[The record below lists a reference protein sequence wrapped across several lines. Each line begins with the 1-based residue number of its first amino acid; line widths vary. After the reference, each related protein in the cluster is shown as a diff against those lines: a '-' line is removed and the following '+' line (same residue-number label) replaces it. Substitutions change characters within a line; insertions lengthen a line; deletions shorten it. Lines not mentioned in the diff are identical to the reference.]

1 MFIYFIAHPI
11 NAQDY
16 PMVSFPKFI
25 FRIYKVATMK
35 KITKKILL
43 RTESVLKSLTS
54 KIDCLLHED
63 DVGIEY
69 QYVALTPAKIEGPNE
84 YFTAMDYALSKKDVR
99 NIAVTGAYG
108 AGKSTVIGSYM
119 NAFRKGRYINVSLA
133 GFDLEKKDNAFK
145 PQEVEL
151 SILQQ
156 ILYKEN
162 RDALPDS
169 RIDRILNRNQSHIKR
184 VFISALKIALPL
196 GIFLAFIFT
205 DKALSILEVPENII
219 SWFDWAVP
227 FKSVFLLLSFCLSL
241 YFISDFTSKI
251 GIFDKKIKLNKISL
265 LSGEVETGSS
275 DSTSLLNNCLD
286 EMVYFFSKIESYRI
300 VVFEDMDRLKDHDIF
315 VKLREINTII
325 NNNLSEDN
333 PLQFIYAVRDDV
345 FPGAESRTK
354 FFDFIIPVVPVINV
368 SNAYSVLNEK
378 LGKRIDGAQ
387 DCLRGTSMYINDMR
401 CLQNIVNEYLIFEKV
416 VDNNNRKINLYSLV
430 FYKNTFSHDYG
441 LIDKKVS
448 VLYRFINDYRHL
460 KLHEEYFLNLEEKV
474 SILSDKMNRVVKE
487 HSNTHQD
494 VREDILK
501 SIIPENLYGIVVFQ
515 YTTDNYNFYAYD
527 TKELINNES
536 SFIDFLKSKL
546 KTRVS
551 SARSTTS
558 HESGHS
564 YILSETERAALLND
578 YEERKTLVGQ
588 ERSKNLQKVKLELK
602 EAKET
607 LRRKKA
613 ISLSELVSLMSLK
626 QFYDRAESYLDD
638 LATHNFINIEKRSL
652 IRDEMRY
659 GGTDALYLLLS
670 RGFLDQDFMRSRS
683 VFQEGGLSSED
694 NEFIK
699 DVPLGLSFE
708 MSNEKYVIDDV
719 KGVIDEINAQNF
731 LHFDALLH
739 HQVLAY
745 LLRSGDTRIDDMIAT
760 LFSRTGNT
768 ILKVLNVLEERFKEL
783 DSFVLLITRIM
794 DKNHYTDTLITHL
807 EACDDSDE
815 NTHLTAF
822 IFSYA
827 KAEWSDNREEFRG
840 YIEKI
845 GSSIFH
851 SIEST
856 RLHSF
861 LTLIRTLNVR
871 YDKLTPA
878 VNDEEKEF
886 YSFIGEHHLYRLTS
900 NNVGHV
906 LSARLR
912 EHGFTFNNCRMQP
925 WSFASLHDTETQKYF
940 EKEPETFVRE
950 VFLVSND
957 FDASAVSAVL
967 HLTPLSDDLKLSIV
981 KEMRFC
987 LDTLTDIPLE
997 PALTENGRTLS
1008 FRDLFYL
1015 NNRVYANWS
1024 ELLNDF
1030 NNGGDRQVLTNF
1042 MARNSDT
1049 LSLEHLNIEDEKTY
1063 DSFYEN
1069 VICNY
1074 DLDENSYRIILRKV
1088 EIDTNLFDEKI
1099 STDVIIRLLKN
1110 SKIALDK
1117 NNYSNVTSRTGL
1129 GDEMLNTIVCWF
1141 LNYQEEF
1148 MDDSSFYLNASGE
1161 NATFEKLL
1169 FKIIDDFDFPDEF
1182 KKKLIIEQKDFYLS
1196 LTSDILPLSRH
1207 IQLGVFNLS
1216 QDDSFKMKILRSLI
1230 LSGFRDKTALAS
1242 MAAQVHESELK
1253 KIFTQKTSATLSLN
1267 DPSSCIPFFDDL
1279 QKAGFV
1285 KAYTLHEEGRVHL
1298 SLRDSSTDE
1307 SD

>member
-1 MFIYFIAHPI
+1 M
-11 NAQDY
+11 
-16 PMVSFPKFI
+16 
-25 FRIYKVATMK
+25 MK
-35 KITKKILL
+35 ELSKRILL
-43 RTESVLKSLTS
+43 STANNLKILTS
-54 KIDCLLHED
+54 KIDILLSKD
-63 DVGIEY
+63 DVDLECKYI
-69 QYVALTPAKIEGPNE
+69 ALTPAKIKGPNE

-108 AGKSTVIGSYM
+108 AGKSTIISSYM
-119 NAFRKGRYINVSLA
+119 NTFRKGRYINVSLA
-133 GFDLEKKDNAFK
+133 GFDLEKKDNASK

-184 VFISALKIALPL
+184 VFISAFKIALPL

-205 DKALSILEVPENII
+205 DKAINILGVPENII
-219 SWFDWAVP
+219 SWFNWAIP
-227 FKSVFLLLSFCLSL
+227 FKSVFLLLSFCVSL
-241 YFISDFTSKI
+241 YFISEFTSKI

-265 LSGEVETGSS
+265 LSGDVETGSS

-378 LGKRIDGAQ
+378 LGKSIEGAQ

-416 VDNNNRKINLYSLV
+416 VDNNNRKINLYSLI

-460 KLHEEYFLNLEEKV
+460 KLHEEYFLDLQEKV

-494 VREDILK
+494 VREDILR
-501 SIIPENLYGIVVFQ
+501 SIIPENLDGIVVIQ
-515 YTTDNYNFYAYD
+515 YTTNNHNFYAYD
-527 TKELINNES
+527 TKELIDNES
-536 SFIDFLKSKL
+536 SFIDFLESKT

-551 SARSTTS
+551 SAMSTS
-558 HESGHS
+558 SYEPGHS
-564 YILSETERAALLND
+564 YILSETERSALLND
-578 YEERKTLVGQ
+578 YEERKVLVGQ
-588 ERSKNLQKVKLELK
+588 ERSKALQNVKTELK

-607 LRRKKA
+607 WRRKKA

-626 QFYDRAESYLDD
+626 QFSDRAESYLND
-638 LATHNFINIEKRSL
+638 LATHNFINVEKRTL

-683 VFQEGGLSSED
+683 VFQEGGLSIED

-719 KGVIDEINAQNF
+719 KGVIDEISAQNF

-739 HQVLAY
+739 HQVLDY
-745 LLRSGDTRIDDMIAT
+745 LLRSGDTRVDDMIAA
-760 LFSRTGNT
+760 LFNRTGNT
-768 ILKVLNVLEERFKEL
+768 ILKVLNVLEERFKESE
-783 DSFVLLITRIM
+783 SFVLLITRIM
-794 DKNHYTDTLITHL
+794 DKNHYTDNLITHL
-807 EACDDSDE
+807 EACDESDE
-815 NTHLTAF
+815 KTHLTAF

-827 KAEWSDNREEFRG
+827 KAEWSDNREGFRE

-845 GSSIFH
+845 GSRIFH

-861 LTLIRTLNVR
+861 QALIRTLKVR
-871 YDKLTPA
+871 YEKLTTA

-886 YSFIGEHHLYRLTS
+886 YSFIGEHHLYRLTN

-912 EHGFTFNNCRMQP
+912 DHKFTVKDCRMQP

-950 VFLVSND
+950 VYLESHD
-957 FDASAVSAVL
+957 TDATAVSAVL
-967 HLTPLSDDLKLSIV
+967 HLTPLSDEIKLRIV
-981 KEMRFC
+981 KEMSFC
-987 LDTLTDIPLE
+987 LDRLTDVPLE
-997 PALTENGRTLS
+997 PISTQKEKTLS

-1015 NNRVYANWS
+1015 HDRVYPRWS
-1024 ELLNDF
+1024 ELLYDF
-1030 NNGGDRQVLTNF
+1030 DNGGNRQVLTGF
-1042 MARNSDT
+1042 MARHADN
-1049 LSLEHLNIEDEKTY
+1049 LSQKHLNFDNEKTC

-1074 DLDENSYRIILRKV
+1074 DLDEESYRVILRDFEV
-1088 EIDTNLFDEKI
+1088 DTSFFDAKI
-1099 STDVIIRLLKN
+1099 STDIITRLLKN
-1110 SKIALDK
+1110 SKIPL
-1117 NNYSNVTSRTGL
+1117 NESNYTDVTDLTGF
-1129 GDEMLNTIVCWF
+1129 GDEMLEAIVGWF
-1141 LNYQEEF
+1141 LNYPEEF
-1148 MDDSSFYLNASGE
+1148 LADSSFFLKKSTDNDK
-1161 NATFEKLL
+1161 FEKLL
-1169 FKIIDDFDFPDEF
+1169 CSVIDNFNFPDEC
-1182 KKKLIIEQKDFYLS
+1182 KRMLIIQQADFYLS
-1196 LTSDILPLSRH
+1196 LTEEILPLSEN
-1207 IQLGVFNLS
+1207 IQLSVFSLS
-1216 QDDSFKMKILRSLI
+1216 QDDKFKMKILRSLI
-1230 LSGFRDKTALAS
+1230 SSGFRNKTVLAS
-1242 MAAQVHESELK
+1242 MADKMVESELK

-1267 DPSSCIPFFDDL
+1267 DPSSCIPLFEDL
-1279 QKAGFV
+1279 QKAGIV
-1285 KAYTLHEEGRVHL
+1285 KTYGIREEGKVFIT
-1298 SLRDSSTDE
+1298 LRDSSTGE
-1307 SD
+1307 SE